1 MCFGKTFHLILI
13 HFIHKIQCFK
23 EFIHKICWVFKT
35 MIFPKFQLI
44 QSIFP
49 SIEITLK
56 IFSEP
61 LFISI
66 NRNWFSI
73 NRKLWISFFFFFF
86 FNRILT
92 YSTQLFQ
99 KFSKFSLYLFP
110 TQTSSI
116 INFFVVFDQIFC
128 KVFLSQGRYVHFTLS
143 FSFFFSLSCIFSCI
157 EGLFLD
163 LAYLGFLMIQ
173 TLFYEIDHWVFV
185 LGCYKHDPYDL
196 IWSILWFLR
205 NWKF

>member
-73 NRKLWISFFFFFF
+73 NRKLWISFFFLIGSWLIQLNFFKSF
-86 FNRILT
+86 QNFLSI
-92 YSTQLFQ
+92 SFQLRQ
-99 KFSKFSLYLFP
+99 A
-110 TQTSSI
+110 QSSI
-116 INFFVVFDQIFC
+116 F
-128 KVFLSQGRYVHFTLS
+128 LS
-143 FSFFFSLSCIFSCI
+143 FSTKFFARFSSPKASKSIIPFLLHFISCFMHK
-157 EGLFLD
+157 F
-163 LAYLGFLMIQ
+163 M
-173 TLFYEIDHWVFV
+173 VF
-185 LGCYKHDPYDL
+185 G
-196 IWSILWFLR
+196 
-205 NWKF
+205 

>member
-73 NRKLWISFFFFFF
+73 NRKLWISFFFFLIGSWLIQLNFF
-86 FNRILT
+86 KSFQNFLSI
-92 YSTQLFQ
+92 SFQLRQ
-99 KFSKFSLYLFP
+99 A
-110 TQTSSI
+110 QSSI
-116 INFFVVFDQIFC
+116 F
-128 KVFLSQGRYVHFTLS
+128 LS
-143 FSFFFSLSCIFSCI
+143 FSTKFFARFSSLKAGMFVIPFLFHLFS
-157 EGLFLD
+157 
-163 LAYLGFLMIQ
+163 
-173 TLFYEIDHWVFV
+173 VFHASFHALKV
-185 LGCYKHDPYDL
+185 Y
-196 IWSILWFLR
+196 FR
-205 NWKF
+205 T